1 MERPPALHFLHHIPV
16 RWLVTSVPN
25 CKALQRD
32 ERRSCKRQQSK
43 DLQEGWLED
52 LQASGLAG
60 RQAWQ
65 VQLWLG
71 LFPVS
76 RRQLARPGLL
86 NASVATIREH
96 LNSSYGQLLQAM
108 LLDPALQISLNGP
121 ANHRRNPNENLAR
134 ELLELFSLGEGN
146 YSETDVKEAAR
157 ALTGYRLQADGQM
170 ELMPRRHDPGPHTI
184 LGRTEAF
191 DAPSLAAWLAEQPA
205 TARHIARRVWRGCIG
220 IDPSPARLEAVA
232 TAWRAQDLSLP
243 WLMQT
248 LASSPEAEQSQ
259 RQGLR
264 LRDPLELV
272 VRSLQL
278 LGSNHPDAIAI
289 SLRGLRA
296 MGQAPFEPP
305 SVKGWPV
312 NEEWLNLR
320 WLQARRRTLQQLLAD
335 EEVWDT
341 RQLPSTLSA
350 NLTDLPPLALALPAA
365 ADRDSVAA
373 LFADPVWQL
382 GLSPALR

>member
-1 MERPPALHFLHHIPV
+1 MKYVVRGPTLPSTTFRCLAAPV
-16 RWLVTSVPN
+16 TN
-25 CKALQRD
+25 CKALPRG
-32 ERRSCKRQQSK
+32 ERRSCRRLQSR
-43 DLQEGWLED
+43 DLQTSWLEQ
-52 LQASGLAG
+52 LQVSGPAG
-60 RQAWQ
+60 RAAWQ

-71 LFPVS
+71 LFPAN
-76 RRQLARPGLL
+76 RNQLGRPGLL
-86 NASVATIREH
+86 NTSVATIRAH
-96 LNSSYGQLLQAM
+96 LGGTYGQLLQAM

-121 ANHRRNPNENLAR
+121 ANHRRKPNENLAR

-146 YSETDVKEAAR
+146 YSEIDVKEAAR
-157 ALTGYRLQADGQM
+157 ALTGYRLKADGQM
-170 ELMPRRHDPGPHTI
+170 ALMPRRHDPGPHTI
-184 LGRTEAF
+184 LGRSDAF
-191 DAPSLAAWLAEQPA
+191 DAPSLATWLSEQPA
-205 TARHIARRVWRGCIG
+205 TARHIARRVWRRCIG
-220 IDPSPARLEAVA
+220 TEPSPARLEAVA

-248 LASSPEAEQSQ
+248 LVSSPEAEQSQ

-264 LRDPLELV
+264 LRDPLEVV

-278 LGSNHPDAIAI
+278 LGSDHPDAIAI

-312 NEEWLNLR
+312 NEEWLNLS

-341 RQLPSTLSA
+341 RQLPSTLST
-350 NLTDLPPLALALPAA
+350 NLTDLPPLALALPVA

-373 LFADPVWQL
+373 LFVDPVWQL
-382 GLSPALR
+382 GLSPALH

>member
-1 MERPPALHFLHHIPV
+1 LPQGERL
-16 RWLVTSVPN
+16 
-25 CKALQRD
+25 
-32 ERRSCKRQQSK
+32 SCRRQQSR
-43 DLQEGWLED
+43 DLQSGWLEQ
-52 LQASGLAG
+52 LQASGPAG
-60 RQAWQ
+60 REAWQ

-71 LFPVS
+71 LFPVN
-76 RRQLARPGLL
+76 RRQLGRPDLL
-86 NASVATIREH
+86 HGSVATIRAH
-96 LNSSYGQLLQAM
+96 LGSTYGQLLQAM

-121 ANHRRNPNENLAR
+121 ANHRRKPNENLAR
-134 ELLELFSLGEGN
+134 ELLELFSLGEGH
-146 YSETDVKEAAR
+146 YSEADVKQAAR
-157 ALTGYRLQADGQM
+157 ALTGYRLKADGQM
-170 ELMPRRHDPGPHTI
+170 ALVPRRHDHGPHTI
-184 LGRTEAF
+184 LGRAESF

-205 TARHIARRVWRGCIG
+205 TASHVARRVWRRCIG
-220 IDPSPARLEAVA
+220 TEPSPARLQAMS
-232 TAWRAQDLSLP
+232 TAWRAQNLSLP

-248 LASSPEAEQSQ
+248 LAASPEAEQSQ

-278 LGSNHPDAIAI
+278 LGSQHPDAMAI

-305 SVKGWPV
+305 SVQGWPV
-312 NEEWLNLR
+312 NEQWLNLR

-335 EEVWDT
+335 EEGWDT
-341 RQLPSTLSA
+341 RELPATLAA
-350 NLTDLPPLALALPAA
+350 NLTDLPPLALALPAS

>member
-1 MERPPALHFLHHIPV
+1 MAAPV
-16 RWLVTSVPN
+16 SN
-25 CKALQRD
+25 CKTLARGK
-32 ERRSCKRQQSK
+32 RRSCRRQQSRN
-43 DLQEGWLED
+43 LQTSWLEQ
-52 LQASGLAG
+52 LRASGPAG
-60 RQAWQ
+60 NEAWQ

-71 LFPVS
+71 IFPVH
-76 RRQLARPGLL
+76 RRQLGNPALL
-86 NASVATIREH
+86 HNTVSTIKAH
-96 LNSSYGQLLQAM
+96 LGSSYGQLLRAV

-121 ANHRRNPNENLAR
+121 SNHRNKPNENLAR

-146 YSETDVKEAAR
+146 YSEADVKQAAR
-157 ALTGYRLQADGQM
+157 ALTGYRLRADGQM
-170 ELMPRRHDPGPHTI
+170 ALKRRRHDPGPHTI
-184 LGRTEAF
+184 LGRTDSFNATK
-191 DAPSLAAWLAEQPA
+191 LAAWLAKQPA
-205 TARHIARRVWRGCIG
+205 TARHVTRRVWRRCIG
-220 IDPSPARLEAVA
+220 TEPAPARLEAVA
-232 TAWRAQDLSLP
+232 TAWREEDLSLP

-264 LRDPLELV
+264 LLDPLELV
-272 VRSLQL
+272 IRSLQL
-278 LGSNHPDAIAI
+278 LGSPHPDAVAI

-335 EEVWDT
+335 EEVWAT
-341 RQLPSTLSA
+341 RQLPTTLSTS
-350 NLTDLPPLALALPAA
+350 LTDLPPLTLALPTS

-373 LFADPVWQL
+373 LFADPMWQL
-382 GLSPALR
+382 GLSPALP

>member
-1 MERPPALHFLHHIPV
+1 M
-16 RWLVTSVPN
+16 VTSVPN
-25 CKALQRD
+25 CKALPRD
-32 ERRSCKRQQSK
+32 EKRSCKRQQTK
-43 DLQEGWLED
+43 DLQQGWLEN
-52 LQASGLAG
+52 LQASGPAG
-60 RQAWQ
+60 REAWQ

-71 LFPVS
+71 LFAVN
-76 RRQLARPGLL
+76 RRQLGARPGLL
-86 NASVATIREH
+86 TISMATIREH
-96 LNSSYGQLLQAM
+96 LDGGYGQLLEAM

-121 ANHRRNPNENLAR
+121 SNHRRNPNENLAR

-146 YSETDVKEAAR
+146 YSEGDVKEAAR
-157 ALTGYRLQADGQM
+157 ALTGYRLKADGQM

-191 DAPSLAAWLAEQPA
+191 EAPSLAAWLAEQPA
-205 TARHIARRVWRGCIG
+205 TARHIARRVWRRCIG
-220 IDPSPARLEAVA
+220 TEPSPERLEAVS

-278 LGSNHPDAIAI
+278 LGSDHPDAIAI

-341 RQLPSTLSA
+341 RQLPSTLAA

>member
-1 MERPPALHFLHHIPV
+1 ME
-16 RWLVTSVPN
+16 
-25 CKALQRD
+25 LQR
-32 ERRSCKRQQSK
+32 
-43 DLQEGWLED
+43 GWLKE
-52 LQASGLAG
+52 LQASGPGG
-60 RQAWQ
+60 REAWQ

-71 LFPVS
+71 LFAVN
-76 RRQLARPGLL
+76 RRQLGGRPGLL
-86 NASVATIREH
+86 NITVSTIR
-96 LNSSYGQLLQAM
+96 GQLGGRYDQLLKAM
-108 LLDPALQISLNGP
+108 LLDPAVQIFLSGP
-121 ANHRRNPNENLAR
+121 SNHRSNPNENLSR

-146 YSETDVKEAAR
+146 YGETDVKQAAR
-157 ALTGYRLQADGQM
+157 ALTGYRLKADGQM
-170 ELMPRRHDPGPHTI
+170 ELVPRRHDPGPHTI

-191 DAPSLAAWLAEQPA
+191 DAISLAAWLAEQPS
-205 TARHIARRVWRGCIG
+205 TARHIARRVWRRCIG
-220 IDPSPARLEAVA
+220 TEPSPSRLQALA
-232 TAWRAQDLSLP
+232 TDWRENNLSLP
-243 WLMQT
+243 WLMQA

-264 LRDPLELV
+264 LRDPLEVV

-278 LGSNHPDAIAI
+278 LGSPHPDAMAI

-296 MGQAPFEPP
+296 MGQAPFDPP

-335 EEVWDT
+335 EEVWAT
-341 RQLPSTLSA
+341 RQLPPTLATS
-350 NLTDLPPLALALPAA
+350 LTDLPPLAMALPAS

-382 GLSPALR
+382 GLSPALS

>member
-1 MERPPALHFLHHIPV
+1 MDASL
-16 RWLVTSVPN
+16 SN
-25 CKALQRD
+25 CKALPRG
-32 ERRSCKRQQSK
+32 ERRSCRRQQAK
-43 DLQEGWLED
+43 DLQTGWLEE
-52 LQASGLAG
+52 LQASEPAG
-60 RQAWQ
+60 REAWQ

-71 LFPVS
+71 LFAVN
-76 RRQLARPGLL
+76 RRQLGRPNLL
-86 NASVATIREH
+86 GVSVATIRTH
-96 LNSSYGQLLQAM
+96 LRSSYGQLLEAM

-121 ANHRRNPNENLAR
+121 ANHRHKPNENLAR
-134 ELLELFSLGEGN
+134 ELLELFSLGEGH
-146 YSETDVKEAAR
+146 YTEADVTQAAR
-157 ALTGYRLQADGQM
+157 ALTGYRLKADGRM
-170 ELMPRRHDPGPHTI
+170 ALVPRRHDPGPHTI

-191 DAPSLAAWLAEQPA
+191 EAPSLAAWLAEQPA
-205 TARHIARRVWRGCIG
+205 TARHIARRVWRRCIG
-220 IDPSPARLEAVA
+220 TDPSPARLDAVA
-232 TAWRAQDLSLP
+232 AAWRAENLSLP

-278 LGSNHPDAIAI
+278 LGSAHPDAIAI

-312 NEEWLNLR
+312 NEGWLNLR

-335 EEVWDT
+335 DEVWAT
-341 RQLPSTLSA
+341 RQSPPTLAA
-350 NLTDLPPLALALPAA
+350 NLTDLPPLTLALPAA
-365 ADRDSVAA
+365 ANRENVAV
-373 LFADPVWQL
+373 LLADPVWQV
-382 GLSPALR
+382 GLHPALPS

>member
-1 MERPPALHFLHHIPV
+1 MD
-16 RWLVTSVPN
+16 
-25 CKALQRD
+25 LQR
-32 ERRSCKRQQSK
+32 
-43 DLQEGWLED
+43 GWLKE
-52 LQASGLAG
+52 LQASGPGG
-60 RQAWQ
+60 REAWQ

-71 LFPVS
+71 LFAVN
-76 RRQLARPGLL
+76 RRQLGGRPGLL
-86 NASVATIREH
+86 NISVSTIREH
-96 LNSSYGQLLQAM
+96 LEGGYGQLLEVM
-108 LLDPALQISLNGP
+108 LLDPAVQIFLSGP
-121 ANHRRNPNENLAR
+121 SNHRRNPNENLAR

-146 YSETDVKEAAR
+146 YSEGDVKQAAR
-157 ALTGYRLQADGQM
+157 ALTGYRLNADGQM
-170 ELMPRRHDPGPHTI
+170 ELVGRRHDPGPHTI

-191 DAPSLAAWLAEQPA
+191 DAISLAAWLAEQPS
-205 TARHIARRVWRGCIG
+205 TARHIARRVWRRCIG
-220 IDPSPARLEAVA
+220 IEPSPGRLEAVA
-232 TAWRAQDLSLP
+232 TAWRETNLSLP
-243 WLMQT
+243 WLMQA

-278 LGSNHPDAIAI
+278 LGSSHPDAMAI

-335 EEVWDT
+335 EEVWAT
-341 RQLPSTLSA
+341 RELPPSLATR
-350 NLTDLPPLALALPAA
+350 LTDLPPLTMTLPAS

-382 GLSPALR
+382 GLSPALS